1 MWVTHLS
8 LANFRNYSH
17 AELSFARGANLL
29 LGTNGQGKTN
39 VAEAIAY
46 FASLSSHRTSID
58 SALIKADAEAAIAR
72 MQVHRLDREVLLEL
86 QINRSAPNKAQLN
99 RSSIKPAELPN
110 YFSSVVFAPED
121 LQIVRGD
128 PAIRRRFL
136 DETVIAL
143 NPVLRQLFADYERV
157 VKQRTALLKSAR
169 ALRLNKANDAS
180 QALATLDVWNERL
193 IQLGSRIIHEREKLI
208 CALSE
213 PLGKAY
219 FSLIQDD
226 HLPSIELLSSVGG
239 AADMPA
245 GSVPRETSQIEVLFR
260 DALKSAENEER
271 ERALTLVGPH
281 RDELVLRLNNL
292 PVKGYA
298 SHGETWSFILALRL
312 ATAQLI
318 RLQSSAGDPVLIL
331 DDVFAELDSKRR
343 NRLFTAIEDFD
354 QVIVTAAVAEDV
366 PDTVRWNTIH
376 IHAGQVVPDEPSGTM
391 P

>member
-1 MWVTHLS
+1 MWVTHLN
-8 LANFRNYSH
+8 LANFRNYSL
-17 AELSFARGANLL
+17 AELMFDQGANLL
-29 LGTNGQGKTN
+29 IGKNGQGKTN
-39 VAEAIAY
+39 IVEAIAY
-46 FASLSSHRTSID
+46 FASLSSHRISQD
-58 SALIKADAEAAIAR
+58 SALIKADADAAIAR
-72 MQVHRLDREVLLEL
+72 MQVNRLDRQVLLEL
-86 QINRSAPNKAQLN
+86 QINRNSPNKAQLN
-99 RSSIKPAELPN
+99 RSSIKTAELPD
-110 YFSSVVFAPED
+110 YFSCVVFAPED

-169 ALRLNKANDAS
+169 SLRLSKTGDAS

-208 CALSE
+208 LALSE
-213 PLGKAY
+213 PLRRAY
-219 FSLIQDD
+219 FALIQDD
-226 HLPSIELLSSVGG
+226 HSPKIELQSSINVVSPNESVG
-239 AADMPA
+239 
-245 GSVPRETSQIEVLFR
+245 VPRETSQLEDLFR
-260 DALKSAENEER
+260 ETLKSAETEER

-281 RDELVLRLNNL
+281 RDDLVLELNTL

-318 RLQSSAGDPVLIL
+318 RSQSSAGDPVLIL

-343 NRLFTAIEDFD
+343 NRLFNAIEGFD
-354 QVIVTAAVAEDV
+354 QVIVTAAVAADV
-366 PDTVRWNTIH
+366 PDNVNWKTIH
-376 IHAGQVVPDEPSGTM
+376 IHAGQVVSDEPNGVSS
-391 P
+391 